1 MDHQSRRRFLAT
13 AGVGVTGAFA
23 GCGSNDESAP
33 AGQTDTED
41 RVTVTFGIEPDAEAF
56 QERQQELVD
65 EVEAGNITQS
75 EATEQL
81 SELESEILAEAA
93 TAAQERLESDG
104 ADIEAVDEAAG
115 VLRATADP
123 AALVGALTDDRI
135 AAMLEAAAYDSLAE
149 SEADGEGAENGTE
162 TGE

>member
-13 AGVGVTGAFA
+13 ASVGVAGAFA
-23 GCGSNDESAP
+23 GCASSEESGP

-41 RVTVTFGIEPDAEAF
+41 RMTVTVGVEPDADAF
-56 QERQQELVD
+56 QERQQELID
-65 EVEAGNITQS
+65 EVEAGNMTQS

-104 ADIEAVDEAAG
+104 ADIEAVDETAG

-135 AAMLEAAAYDSLAE
+135 AAMLEAAAYDSLAGTD
-149 SEADGEGAENGTE
+149 AAGAENGTGTDE
-162 TGE
+162 